1 MNNFSPRLAAPLC
14 VLCVLC
20 VSALS
25 GCALIPREKSAASS
39 VQKKEQLADTAQ
51 TSLERALKSET
62 PTITMP
68 VTSSGNSNTVS
79 VSIIPPKVES
89 VTRQATAATAETHTD
104 NQSAAQSSVTIPFAV
119 KLILFAAGLALLLGV
134 IGFARKNSAALDTA
148 LKAADSELAQA
159 IGNLEAR
166 LHTAPEPEKVST
178 LTQLNQLNKTRG
190 KLALQRKAP

>member
-1 MNNFSPRLAAPLC
+1 MNNFSHHVSALVC
-14 VLCVLC
+14 VLCVA
-20 VSALS
+20 ALS
-25 GCALIPREKSAASS
+25 GCALIPREKSSASS
-39 VQKKEQLADTAQ
+39 VQKKEQVADTAQ

-79 VSIIPPKVES
+79 VSIVPPKVES
-89 VTRQATAATAETHTD
+89 VTHQATVAASETRTD

-119 KLILFAAGLALLLGV
+119 KLILSAAGLALLLGV
-134 IGFARKNSAALDTA
+134 IWFARKNSAALDSA